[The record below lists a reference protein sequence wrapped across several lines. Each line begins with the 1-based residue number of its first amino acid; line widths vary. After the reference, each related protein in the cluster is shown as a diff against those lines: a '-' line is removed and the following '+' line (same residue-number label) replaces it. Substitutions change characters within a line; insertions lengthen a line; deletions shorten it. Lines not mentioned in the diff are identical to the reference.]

1 MRHVRVGLRAL
12 GEAVAWGAGGA
23 ALYGLLLMF
32 LAGPDAEDLES
43 LPVVALFFGT
53 FGLVVGVVTGL
64 VGAVG
69 AVLLSLADVTT
80 TVARLVSGVVSGLVV
95 ATTVWWLFGRSE
107 EDDLIQL
114 LETPADWVQFVAVP
128 GLLAVAIGVWRAPKV
143 LRRGQPRVTPSTH
156 QV

>member
-23 ALYGLLLMF
+23 ALYGLLMMF
-32 LAGPDAEDLES
+32 LAGPEAQDLES

-53 FGLVVGVVTGL
+53 IGLLVGVVTGL
-64 VGAVG
+64 VGAIG

-95 ATTVWWLFGRSE
+95 ATTVWWLFGRSDD
-107 EDDLIQL
+107 DDLIQL
-114 LETPADWVQFVAVP
+114 LETPADWVQLVAVP

-143 LRRGQPRVTPSTH
+143 LRSGTPSVTLSTH

>member
-23 ALYGLLLMF
+23 ALYGLLMMF
-32 LAGPDAEDLES
+32 LAGPEAQDLES

-53 FGLVVGVVTGL
+53 IGLLVGVVTGL
-64 VGAVG
+64 VGAIG

-95 ATTVWWLFGRSE
+95 ATTVWWLFGRSDD
-107 EDDLIQL
+107 DDLIQL
-114 LETPADWVQFVAVP
+114 LETPADWVQLVAVP
-128 GLLAVAIGVWRAPKV
+128 GLLAAAIGVWRAPKV
-143 LRRGQPRVTPSTH
+143 LRSGTPSVTPSTH

>member
-23 ALYGLLLMF
+23 ALYGLLMMF
-32 LAGPDAEDLES
+32 VAGPESEDLES

-53 FGLVVGVVTGL
+53 IGLLVGVVTGL
-64 VGAVG
+64 VGAIG
-69 AVLLSLADVTT
+69 AVLLSLADVNT

-95 ATTVWWLFGRSE
+95 ATTVWWLFGRS
-107 EDDLIQL
+107 DDYDLIQL
-114 LETPADWVQFVAVP
+114 LETPADWVQLVAVP

-143 LRRGQPRVTPSTH
+143 LRSGTPSVTPSTH

>member
-1 MRHVRVGLRAL
+1 MRHVRVGLRSL

-23 ALYGLLLMF
+23 VLYGLLLMF

-43 LPVVALFFGT
+43 LPVVALFFGA
-53 FGLVVGVVTGL
+53 FGLLVGVVTGL

-80 TVARLVSGVVSGLVV
+80 TVARLVSGVVSGLLV
-95 ATTVWWLFGRSE
+95 ATTVWWLFGRSDD
-107 EDDLIQL
+107 DDLIQL

-143 LRRGQPRVTPSTH
+143 LRSVTPSTH